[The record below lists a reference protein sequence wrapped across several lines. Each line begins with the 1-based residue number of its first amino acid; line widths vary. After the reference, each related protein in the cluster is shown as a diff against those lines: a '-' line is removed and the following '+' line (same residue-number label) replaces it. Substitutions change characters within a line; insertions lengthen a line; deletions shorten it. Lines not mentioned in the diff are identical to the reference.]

1 MTKNM
6 LSLVKGVS
14 TYLDKLRIAYS
25 KASLVTKILV
35 VIVLVGLYVAGMVVT
50 GAYKYISII

>member
-1 MTKNM
+1 M